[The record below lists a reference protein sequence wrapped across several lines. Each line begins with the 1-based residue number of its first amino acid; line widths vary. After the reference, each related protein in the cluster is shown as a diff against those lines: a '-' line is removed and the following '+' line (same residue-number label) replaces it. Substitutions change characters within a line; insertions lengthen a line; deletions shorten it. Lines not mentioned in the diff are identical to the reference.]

1 MLLLLK
7 FDSKTI
13 RKPIISKAT
22 LETNALIN
30 ILRANVGAR
39 KGEMVVEVDDSKAR
53 DVEEVFRRFGVEVVE
68 LREGIVKDEGRCV
81 HCGLCTS
88 ICPVEVFEF
97 DENWRV
103 VVREERCVHCGVCI
117 GVCPCNA
124 LSLPVNSINKDLKF
138 HTI

>member
-68 LREGIVKDEGRCV
+68 LREGIVKDEERCA
-81 HCGLCTS
+81 HCGLCIS

-97 DENWRV
+97 DEEWRV
-103 VVREERCVHCGVCI
+103 VVRGDRCVHCGVCV

-124 LSLPVNSINKDLKF
+124 LSLPVNSINKDLKL
-138 HTI
+138 